1 MIIERKKES
10 YSNDKDNILYSNN
23 LIKHVQ
29 HN

>member
-10 YSNDKDNILYSNN
+10 CSSDKDNILYSNN
-23 LIKHVQ
+23 LIKHAQ